1 MQGYSIVWP
10 AWLDDVAAYR
20 FIEGCDL
27 VGVAPIS
34 YAILV
39 PTIYGQM
46 LINRYDINQANALI
60 KTCKGHDHH
69 EIEMIAKIFDIL
81 APPFGVFIDVGA
93 NIGTHTLGIARRLG
107 DRGRVY
113 SYEPQRLL
121 FQMICG
127 SLALNAVTNVFCM
140 NEAVGA
146 APGKVAVPQFDYFR
160 PMNFGSV
167 EFGPQQRETLDQ
179 VRGDDPAKTEFVSVS
194 TIDHLGLAE
203 AHVIKIDAEGMEL
216 EVLAGAQETIARCS
230 PILLVEYLKVDRER
244 LLAILKGAG
253 YQVYQFDINVLA
265 IPKAYETRVLTNRP
279 CL

>member
-1 MQGYSIVWP
+1 
-10 AWLDDVAAYR
+10 
-20 FIEGCDL
+20 
-27 VGVAPIS
+27 VGSAPIP

-46 LINRYDINQANALI
+46 LINRFDINQANALI

-69 EIEMIAKIFDIL
+69 EIEMIAKIFDII
-81 APPFGVFIDVGA
+81 APASGVFIDVGA
-93 NIGTHTLGIARRLG
+93 NMGTHTLGIARHLG

-146 APGKVAVPQFDYFR
+146 APGKLAVPQFDYFR

-167 EFGPQQRETLDQ
+167 EFGVEQREKLDQ
-179 VRGDDPAKTEFVSVS
+179 VRGDDPSKADYVPVS
-194 TIDHLGLAE
+194 TIDHLDLPE
-203 AHVIKIDAEGMEL
+203 VHVIKIDAEGMEL
-216 EVLAGAQETIARCS
+216 EVLEGARKTLARCS
-230 PILLVEYLKVDRER
+230 PVLLVEHLKVDRER
-244 LLAILKGAG
+244 LLAVLKGAG
-253 YQVYQFDINVLA
+253 YQVYHYAINVLA
-265 IPKAYETRVLTNRP
+265 IPKAYEARVLTNRP
-279 CL
+279 PL